1 MSRGVGHRF
10 SLDLALLW
18 MWYKPVATALI
29 QLLAWEPPYAVGM
42 TLKRQKRKVPDFKDI
57 TKL

>member
-42 TLKRQKRKVPDFKDI
+42 TLKRQKRKEKVSKF
-57 TKL
+57 